1 MMGTNF
7 KTGSN
12 SKVERRKVKAERKY
26 KEDAEMR
33 HVRRRDR
40 WCRFPLCG
48 CSRYKLPLDVSH
60 KNHRGMGGNPA
71 GDRTDR
77 ATMVLV
83 CRQRHRVG
91 RVALDRGTL
100 RWEALTE
107 LGAEGP
113 IAWFVDAAAVRHPG
127 DGEIEVGREVRVQQ
141 IAELTPTQR
150 ALLIELSEMNA

>member
-1 MMGTNF
+1 MATNF

-33 HVRRRDR
+33 YVRRRDR

-48 CSRYKLPLDVSH
+48 CAKFGLVLDVSH
-60 KNHRGMGGNPA
+60 QRHRGMGGNPA

-77 ATMVLV
+77 SAMLLI

-91 RVALDRGTL
+91 RVAIDRGTL
-100 RWEALTE
+100 RWEGRTLH
-107 LGAEGP
+107 GAEGP
-113 IAWFVDAAAVRHPG
+113 IAWFVDAAALGYPG
-127 DGEIEVGREVRVQQ
+127 EDEIELAREWRPGQLEVLTLKQRRLLL
-141 IAELTPTQR
+141 ELARMTT
-150 ALLIELSEMNA
+150 